1 MISIKS
7 DRIWIIDELRGL
19 AIVLM
24 VFFHLLVDLRD
35 FFGYAIAYYAT
46 PWIFVGRTSA
56 VMFMLVS
63 GVSCSLSANNIKRG
77 ARVFLLGMVVTLAT
91 FLFIPALYIRFGILH
106 FLGSAMILWGIMD
119 KLIAKQSVKLIVLS
133 LCSPIFLFLGI
144 PFSKITVESPYLF
157 FLGLITST
165 YTSYDHYPLVPW
177 LGVFCIGGAA
187 GILLLKSEKNKAR
200 LSGIADPAGFPKPA
214 AYALRG
220 LMALGRK
227 SLLIYIVHQPLML
240 ALLYLIH
247 KAITVWK

>member
-1 MISIKS
+1 MNRIQP

-35 FFGYAIAYYAT
+35 FFGYAIAYYAS

-56 VMFMLVS
+56 ILFMLVS
-63 GVSCSLSANNIKRG
+63 GASCSLSANNGKRG
-77 ARVFLLGMVVTLAT
+77 VRVFLLGMVVTLAT
-91 FLFIPALYIRFGILH
+91 FLFIPTLYIRFGILH

-119 KLIAKQSVKLIVLS
+119 KLIRKQSVKLTVLL
-133 LCSPIFLFLGI
+133 LCSPLFLLLGI
-144 PFSKITVESPYLF
+144 PFGKSHVESPYLF
-157 FLGLITST
+157 FLGLITSS
-165 YTSYDHYPLVPW
+165 YSSYDHYPLIPW
-177 LGVFCIGGAA
+177 LGVFFIGGAA

-200 LSGIADPAGFPKPA
+200 LSAIADPAGFPKPV
-214 AYALRG
+214 AYTLRG

-240 ALLYLIH
+240 ALLYLFH
-247 KAITVWK
+247 KAFTDWI